1 MGGHGLYYMRFPY
14 IFSKFA
20 ADDVPP
26 PQDELSQ
33 EKRTEIAQYENAL
46 YYNDFVVTSLMG
58 KFADKDAIVV
68 YIPDHGEAL
77 YDRGS
82 TFSGHVEEHPTKETL
97 EVPMIFWASPVYKAH
112 HPEKW
117 QALRAA
123 VNRPYMTDDFI
134 HTLLDLLDIRTP
146 EYDPRKSVINP
157 AFQPR
162 AHRMVQGHD
171 YDTEMK

>member
-1 MGGHGLYYMRFPY
+1 
-14 IFSKFA
+14 
-20 ADDVPP
+20 
-26 PQDELSQ
+26 
-33 EKRTEIAQYENAL
+33 
-46 YYNDFVVTSLMG
+46 MG

-97 EVPMIFWASPVYKAH
+97 EVPMIFWASPAYRAH
-112 HPEKW
+112 HLEKW
-117 QALRAA
+117 QALKAA
-123 VNRPYMTDDFI
+123 VDRPYMTDDFI

-146 EYDPRKSVINP
+146 EYDRRKSVINP

-171 YDTEMK
+171 YDAEMK